1 VDKKIDIRDL
11 ELISKWLDT
20 KFQGPFGIKFG
31 FDGLIGL
38 IPGFGDLI
46 TTGLGSYIL
55 IRATNFNTPKI
66 VIVRMAFN
74 IVVDQLLGMIPI
86 LGDIFDFVW
95 KSNEMNYKLVT
106 KYVNNDKTVVAT
118 SWFNMIFLSLIGIVI
133 FILPIFLIVRV
144 IQILITY

>member
-1 VDKKIDIRDL
+1 MDKKNDIKDL

-31 FDGLIGL
+31 FDGIIGL

-55 IRATNFNTPKI
+55 IRANNLNIPKI
-66 VIVRMAFN
+66 IILRMAFN

-95 KSNEMNYKLVT
+95 KSNDMNYKLVT
-106 KYVNNDKTVVAT
+106 KYAKDDKVVVAT
-118 SWFNMIFLSLIGIVI
+118 SWINMIFLGLIGLII
-133 FILPIFLIVRV
+133 FLLPIFIIVRV

>member
-1 VDKKIDIRDL
+1 MDKKNDIRDL

-31 FDGLIGL
+31 FDGIIGL

-55 IRATNFNTPKI
+55 IRATNLNTPKI

-86 LGDIFDFVW
+86 LGD
-95 KSNEMNYKLVT
+95 ELQACYKIC
-106 KYVNNDKTVVAT
+106 K
-118 SWFNMIFLSLIGIVI
+118 
-133 FILPIFLIVRV
+133 
-144 IQILITY
+144 

>member
-1 VDKKIDIRDL
+1 MDKKIDIRDL